1 MSSTSAHLLTERLEG
16 LSDLEGRGED
26 DGAHRAD
33 EPAHRHVHN
42 IALDTKQQ

>member
-1 MSSTSAHLLTERLEG
+1 MSSSTHLLSECLEG

-26 DGAHRAD
+26 DRAHRAD